1 MISCCFGFHVSSRS
15 VPAVT
20 HTGRHSNAHYRS
32 LLFAVYYTV
41 KVAFLIYLQMPY
53 TRGAEFIYK
62 NYLRS
67 FFNANRHYLES
78 FFGRLRGTAN
88 TAASE
93 LRGAQSEIMGM
104 ATAAALERGVAG
116 LTQRPV
122 QQPDLHRIFG
132 AAPVPLAGGAGAGSS
147 GLAGG
152 KDA

>member
-1 MISCCFGFHVSSRS
+1 M
-15 VPAVT
+15 
-20 HTGRHSNAHYRS
+20 
-32 LLFAVYYTV
+32 

-62 NYLRS
+62 NYLRG

-78 FFGRLRGTAN
+78 FFGRLRGTAS

-93 LRGAQSEIMGM
+93 LRGAQSELVGM

-122 QQPDLHRIFG
+122 QQPDLNRIFG
-132 AAPVPLAGGAGAGSS
+132 AAPVGLGGQGPGGLGHGQGAGGAGGMAM
-147 GLAGG
+147 AGG